1 MKILCVEDDPE
12 GREFLQKALEQNGF
26 VVDVA
31 ETGSR
36 GLEMALGGG
45 YDLVILDV
53 LLPDLGGFE
62 VLKKIR
68 EAALDVAVLCLTAQ
82 GEVSSRIR
90 GLDLGADDY
99 LAKPFAL
106 AELLARIRAVA
117 RRRLGIPADGRMAVG
132 DLTLDVTRH
141 RVERA
146 GRRIDLTPKEF
157 TLLEYLMQNA
167 GHVVSRAMITEKVWG
182 WGFDTH
188 ANVIDVHVNRLRRKV
203 DREFDRKLIHTVK
216 GIGYVI
222 EDRGSSVRREDED
235 EAESA

>member
-26 VVDVA
+26 VADVA
-31 ETGSR
+31 ETGGR

-62 VLKKIR
+62 VLKRIR
-68 EAALDVAVLCLTAQ
+68 EAGLELPVLCLTAQ
-82 GEVSSRIR
+82 GEVSARIR
-90 GLDLGADDY
+90 GLNLGADDY
-99 LAKPFAL
+99 LPKPFAL

-117 RRRLGIPADGRMAVG
+117 RRRLGVPQDGRLAVA
-132 DLTLDVTRH
+132 DLVLDATRH

-146 GRRIDLTPKEF
+146 ERRVDLTPKEF

-182 WGFDTH
+182 YGFDTH

-203 DREFDRKLIHTVK
+203 DRDHPVKLIHTVK

-222 EDRGSSVRREDED
+222 EDRGAFAKREDE
-235 EAESA
+235 EAE